1 MTLDERLQNVA
12 VIGAAGKM
20 GSGIVALL
28 AVEMAK
34 LQARKENR
42 SKSFRLH
49 CIDVNDAALDGLREY
64 VKAQATKA
72 AEKSIVL
79 LRQLYEDRADLV
91 ENYDVVEAF
100 TDSALA
106 LLRPGVEL
114 AAARSAHMVFEA
126 IVEEKTAKI
135 RLLRALREFCGEQTF
150 FFTNTS
156 SIPIGLLNAEA
167 DLGGRLIGYHFYN
180 PPVVQ
185 RLVEV
190 IAPQTTLPELVA
202 LAKELGAR
210 LGKRLYPAND
220 VAGFI
225 GNGHFSRDGLYACR
239 QAQELAADFTL
250 AGGMYLV
257 NKVSQELLLRPM
269 GIFQL
274 IDYVGVDVFHA
285 LLRVMN
291 EHIEGEELRSDL
303 IDRFYQLGILG
314 GQRADGSQKDGIL
327 KYDKGRPVGIYDLDT
342 GQYRLFDPQGW
353 TGELDAKL
361 GTYPEGYRSWKE
373 LLAAPDLDDFLG
385 AFFKRLFASDT
396 LGARLAK
403 EYLHHS
409 KQVGLKLVSC
419 GVANCAEDVNGVL
432 MNGFYHLYGPIND
445 FV

>member
-12 VIGAAGKM
+12 VVGAAGKM
-20 GSGIVALL
+20 GSGIAALL

-34 LQARKENR
+34 LRARQENR
-42 SKSFRLH
+42 HKTYRLH
-49 CIDVNDAALDGLREY
+49 CIDLNDAALDELREY
-64 VKAQATKA
+64 IKAQATKA
-72 AEKSIVL
+72 AEKSIVS

-91 ENYDVVEAF
+91 ENYDVVETF
-100 TDSALA
+100 TDTALG

-114 AAARSAHMVFEA
+114 VAAQNAHMVFEA
-126 IVEEKTAKI
+126 IVEEKTAKV
-135 RLLRALREFCGEQTF
+135 RLLRALRGMCSEHTF

-185 RLVEV
+185 KLVEV
-190 IAPQTTLPELVA
+190 IAPQGTVPELITTA
-202 LAKELGAR
+202 QELGTR

-239 QAQELAADFTL
+239 EAQRLAPEFTL
-250 AGGMYLV
+250 AGGMYLL

-274 IDYVGVDVFHA
+274 IDYVGVDVFY
-285 LLRVMN
+285 LLLKVMN
-291 EHIEGEELRSDL
+291 EHIKGEELRSEL
-303 IDRFYQLGILG
+303 IDRFYELGILG
-314 GQRADGSQKDGIL
+314 GQRADGTQKDGIL
-327 KYDKGRPVGIYDLDT
+327 KYEKGKPVGIYDLEAK
-342 GQYRLFDPQGW
+342 QYRSFDPDGW
-353 TGELDAKL
+353 TGELDARL
-361 GTYPEGYRSWKE
+361 GAYPEGYRTWKD
-373 LLAAPDLDDFLG
+373 LAAARDRNEYLRE
-385 AFFKRLFASDT
+385 FFRKLFASDT

-403 EYLHHS
+403 DYLRHS
-409 KQVGLKLVSC
+409 KEVGLKLVSS
-419 GVANCAEDVNGVL
+419 GVANSADDVNGVL
-432 MNGFYHLYGPIND
+432 MNGFYHLYGAIND